1 MRDLLLSVALLLT
14 LQASA
19 FAQPVTGVVGIVDSS
34 SVPAP
39 AWDDGIVAAA
49 RPRAQD
55 GALSAADVDAL
66 FAAAGAKVSA
76 REGATILGVVEGRVA
91 GLPAYQVDE
100 GARARLVRAAC
111 ALGLAPASRAAVDAG
126 KTYSGA
132 KTPEGVRQVLARAR
146 LNGATAYDVTA
157 TNSDGEGVYSDY
169 PSLTPATE
177 NMRFSW
183 TEVTPAALRADLADV
198 SPRLRLAG
206 TEKVTLDG
214 QEVEVA
220 RYERGERGTG
230 SIAANYDEAYHPVDA
245 FDEAVRVQLGYPEW
259 MRGLTVT
266 AIREARSSSGDRWA
280 SNCAILADGTIH
292 CLPSARRHSAH
303 PELILTN
310 PALARG
316 KQLLWHGHLTARA
329 GVITSVGTAGR
340 IAKRVAEGKDALVN
354 PLSLLRAWGFELA
367 PGLAVDS
374 EHATAR
380 HLQDD
385 ERCVLRQP

>member
-1 MRDLLLSVALLLT
+1 MRNLLLSVALLLT
-14 LQASA
+14 LHVSA
-19 FAQPVTGVVGIVDSS
+19 FAQPVPGVIGIVDSS
-34 SVPAP
+34 SIPAP
-39 AWDDGIVAAA
+39 SLDDGIVATA
-49 RPRAQD
+49 RPRVQD
-55 GALSAADVDAL
+55 GALGADDVDAL
-66 FAAAGAKVSA
+66 FAAAGPKVSA
-76 REGATILGVVEGRVA
+76 REGATILAVVEGKA

-100 GARARLVRAAC
+100 AARARLVRAAC
-111 ALGLAPASRAAVDAG
+111 AIGLQPASRAAVDAG

-132 KTPEGVRQVLARAR
+132 RTPETVRQVLARAR

-157 TNSDGEGVYSDY
+157 TNSDGEGIYSDY

-183 TEVTPAALRADLADV
+183 TEVTPAALLADQDDV
-198 SPRLRLAG
+198 SARLLLAG
-206 TEKVTLDG
+206 TAKVTLDG
-214 QEVEVA
+214 QEVEVS
-220 RYERGERGTG
+220 RYTRGEKGTG

-245 FDEAVRVQLGYPEW
+245 FNEAVRVQLGYPEW
-259 MRGLTVT
+259 MRGLSVT
-266 AIREARSSSGDRWA
+266 AIREARSSRGDRWA
-280 SNCAILADGTIH
+280 SNCAIMADGTFH

-316 KQLLWHGHLTARA
+316 KQLLWHGHLTAEG

-340 IAKRVAEGKDALVN
+340 IAKRVSEGKDALVN
-354 PLSLLRAWGFELA
+354 PVSLLRAWGFQLA
-367 PGLAVDS
+367 PGLSCDS

>member
-1 MRDLLLSVALLLT
+1 VRDLLLSVALLLT

-19 FAQPVTGVVGIVDSS
+19 FAQPLPGVIGIVDSS
-34 SVPAP
+34 SISAP
-39 AWDDGIVAAA
+39 ALDDAIVAAA
-49 RPRAQD
+49 RPRVQD
-55 GALSAADVDAL
+55 ELLGASDVDAL
-66 FAAAGAKVSA
+66 FAAAGPKVSA
-76 REGATILGVVEGRVA
+76 REGATILAVVEGKA

-111 ALGLAPASRAAVDAG
+111 ALGLAPASRTAVDAG
-126 KTYSGA
+126 ESYSGA
-132 KTPEGVRQVLARAR
+132 RTPERVREVLARAR

-157 TNSDGEGVYSDY
+157 TNSDGEGIYSDY

-183 TEVTPAALRADLADV
+183 TEVTPAALLADRNDV
-198 SPRLRLAG
+198 SPRLKLAG
-206 TEKVTLDG
+206 TGKVTLDG

-220 RYERGERGTG
+220 RYARGEQGTG

-245 FDEAVRVQLGYPEW
+245 FDEAVRVQLGYPDW

-266 AIREARSSSGDRWA
+266 ALREARSASGDRWA
-280 SNCAILADGTIH
+280 SNCAILADGTFH

-354 PLSLLRAWGFELA
+354 PISLLRAWGFELA
-367 PGLAVDS
+367 PGLEVDS